1 MPRVATVNVK
11 MSPDESEDIFFE
23 YGCSVN
29 ADGMY
34 VVHYVKLK
42 IPLFGTPNDLKT
54 DLEEAIA
61 EDLGVF
67 PGHVVI
73 ECEIQK
79 VSKYY
84 KEIAA

>member
-23 YGCSVN
+23 YEFIRIE
-29 ADGMY
+29 GMY
-34 VVHYVKLK
+34 HVNYVKLK
-42 IPLFGTPNDLKT
+42 LVLFGEPDDLKT
-54 DLEEAIA
+54 DLEEAIG